1 MRHCLIICLAL
12 LASCG
17 PKNIF
22 APPPLALLD
31 LEPCP
36 GWQGGRP
43 QSESDFARAAA
54 ASEAGRLCA
63 NAKLVTVM
71 AAAQS
76 DVTRR

>member
-17 PKNIF
+17 PKIIH
-22 APPPLALLD
+22 PSPLALLD
-31 LEPCP
+31 LDPCP

-63 NAKLVTVM
+63 NAKLVTVK
-71 AAAQS
+71 AVAQS
-76 DVTRR
+76 DLSRR